1 MAPGDESDMYR
12 PPPGGKQ
19 PWRAEQTAAVFTVVL
34 VIAFVLA
41 NMLGAY
47 QSVQAM
53 HTLGYGWDSK
63 LGMVVVLQF
72 ATHIVRCLIA
82 ALYFLRVRWFYWMLV
97 VSMVVVY
104 FIPSPLYPIGIV
116 NTPGM
121 IGLVVLIGVPLV
133 LGERRYVLP
142 WRPMGEPEGRD

>member
-1 MAPGDESDMYR
+1 MAPGDQSDIYR

-19 PWRAEQTAAVFTVVL
+19 PWRAEQTAAVFTVFL

-41 NMLGAY
+41 NMLGAF
-47 QSVQAM
+47 QSVLAM
-53 HTLGYGWDSK
+53 QTFGYGWDSK
-63 LGMVVVLQF
+63 FGLVVVLQF
-72 ATHIVRCLIA
+72 ATHIVRCFIA
-82 ALYFLRVRWFYWMLV
+82 ALYFLKVRWFYWMLV

-104 FIPSPLYPIGIV
+104 LFPSPPFPIGVV

-133 LGERRYVLP
+133 LGERPYILP
-142 WRPMGEPEGRD
+142 WQQMGKPEDGD